1 MVSGYRQVDSMSE
14 SAIGCIGVLEL
25 DAAKPTTKQN
35 TELGCAD
42 ISALPLVR

>member
-1 MVSGYRQVDSMSE
+1 MYE
-14 SAIGCIGVLEL
+14 SAIGCIGVLEP

-42 ISALPLVR
+42 CSALPSVR